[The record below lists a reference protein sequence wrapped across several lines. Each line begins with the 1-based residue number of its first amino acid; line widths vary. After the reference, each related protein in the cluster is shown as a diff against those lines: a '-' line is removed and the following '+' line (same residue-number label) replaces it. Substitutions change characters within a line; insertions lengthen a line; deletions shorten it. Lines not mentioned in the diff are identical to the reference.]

1 MQPGQPEIEI
11 PGLGSG
17 LRLVKKKREKEQ
29 SPGVPGPSWLS
40 GEAMG
45 PGVLA
50 QHSSRHC
57 RRLTSPESEEEST
70 TCSTSTGEGVHQFSL
85 CIVPGAPHFTHSA
98 CQQWS

>member
-45 PGVLA
+45 PGVSPA
-50 QHSSRHC
+50 QFQALPQTHFSRV
-57 RRLTSPESEEEST
+57 RRR
-70 TCSTSTGEGVHQFSL
+70 VHDLQH
-85 CIVPGAPHFTHSA
+85 INR
-98 CQQWS
+98 